1 MPLAHSSPVTFL
13 FTRDRE
19 KAKVFYQDVLG
30 LTFVSSDEFA
40 DRFDLNGVPLRI
52 VPIADHVPSPHTVL
66 GWDVADISATAAAMR
81 AKGVKF
87 EFYDGFGMGEDFIW
101 ADPSG
106 RAKVAWFLDP
116 DGNNLS
122 ISEHAAG
129 G

>member
-19 KAKVFYQDVLG
+19 KAKAFYQDVLG

-66 GWDVADISATAAAMR
+66 GWDVADIHATTASMK
-81 AKGVKF
+81 AKGVSF
-87 EFYDGFGMGEDFIW
+87 EIYDGFGQDDSGVWTSPE
-101 ADPSG
+101 G
-106 RAKVAWFLDP
+106 RAKIAWFLDP

-122 ISEHAAG
+122 ISEHG
-129 G
+129 VD